1 VLVTPES
8 AVREEF
14 ATFLNWLRATRQL
27 DRIVIN
33 ECYIMLNRRYDF
45 RKEMQKLG
53 KLAAAETQI
62 VMLTATLPLSEEDE
76 LFWRMYVERD

>member
-14 ATFLNWLRATRQL
+14 ATFLNRLRATRQL
-27 DRIVIN
+27 DRIVID
-33 ECYIMLNRRYDF
+33 ECHIVLNRQYNF

-53 KLAAAETQI
+53 KLASAETQI

-76 LFWRMYVERD
+76 LF